1 MIVLN
6 RAAHY
11 TLLLI
16 NFNHFET
23 RTSDKTCQNLYAV
36 VLHRLFTLDSRVP
49 LKRFVELK
57 FIEKVYRLV
66 DKSIMHLTFSGS
78 KSFVV
83 MNSISQ
89 SSSNSIVQTEHVDVK
104 KLWDDALVT
113 VELSITPANFKTW
126 FRDTHIVSLE
136 DGTITLG
143 VPSVFVRDWLSD
155 KFQPMVL
162 KVLRDL
168 TPHVRSIEYS
178 VVQRSDKRQDS
189 KPQTVNAAL
198 PLEEYYINKSDN
210 LNPKYIFDTFVIG
223 PFNAL
228 AHAAA
233 KTVCDK
239 PGISYNPLF
248 IYGKTG
254 HGKTHLIQAVGN
266 QLKRTGKKVFYV
278 TSERFTVDYFNSLQ
292 SGTANN
298 FKDKYRQYDVLI
310 MDDVQFL
317 ANKEKTQE
325 ELFHLFNAL
334 HDNNKQIVFS
344 SDIHP
349 ALLSGLEERLQ
360 SRFAQGMIVDIPAPD
375 LESRAAILKAK
386 AAQNSITLTDEVVDH
401 LANTIEGNIRE
412 LEGALNTIMCQS
424 QLTGRALSIEEVKL
438 IIKNSTRPRKTLAV
452 SDVVDKVA
460 RYFDIEPASIY
471 EKTRRKEVVKP
482 RQLIMYILREDFAV
496 SYPAIGQKL
505 GGRDHTTVIHSCEKI
520 KNLLK
525 DDQELEEEITQVRLL
540 LK

>member
-1 MIVLN
+1 MNPLSHPTINTIV
-6 RAAHY
+6 H
-11 TLLLI
+11 
-16 NFNHFET
+16 
-23 RTSDKTCQNLYAV
+23 
-36 VLHRLFTLDSRVP
+36 
-49 LKRFVELK
+49 
-57 FIEKVYRLV
+57 
-66 DKSIMHLTFSGS
+66 
-78 KSFVV
+78 
-83 MNSISQ
+83 
-89 SSSNSIVQTEHVDVK
+89 TEQVDVK

-113 VELSITPANFKTW
+113 IELSITPANFKTW

-143 VPSVFVRDWLSD
+143 VPSVFVRDWLAD
-155 KFQPMVL
+155 KFQSMML
-162 KVLRDL
+162 KTLREL
-168 TPHVRSIEYS
+168 TSHVRSIEYA
-178 VVQRSDKRQDS
+178 VIQRSDRKQETSR
-189 KPQTVNAAL
+189 PQTVNAAL

-210 LNPKYIFDTFVIG
+210 LNPKYLFETFVIG

-233 KTVCDK
+233 KTVSEK
-239 PGISYNPLF
+239 PGIAYNPLF

-266 QLKRTGKKVFYV
+266 QLKRSGRKVFYV

-292 SGTANN
+292 NGTANN

-334 HDNNKQIVFS
+334 HDTNKQIVFS
-344 SDIHP
+344 SDVHP
-349 ALLSGLEERLQ
+349 ALLPGLEERLQ

-375 LESRAAILKAK
+375 MESRAAILRAK
-386 AAQNSITLTDEVVDH
+386 TAQQGLFLIDEVIDH
-401 LANTIEGNIRE
+401 LAHTIEGNIRE

-424 QLTGRALSIEEVKL
+424 QLLGRTLSLDEVKQ

-452 SDVVDKVA
+452 ADVVDKIA
-460 RYFDIEPASIY
+460 RYYDVEPASIY
-471 EKTRRKEVVKP
+471 EKTRRKEIVKP
-482 RQLIMYILREDFAV
+482 RQLIMYILREDFQV

-520 KNLLK
+520 KHDLK
-525 DDQELEEEITQVRLL
+525 GNSDLEEEIAQIRLL

>member
-1 MIVLN
+1 MSSLSHPSVN
-6 RAAHY
+6 
-11 TLLLI
+11 
-16 NFNHFET
+16 
-23 RTSDKTCQNLYAV
+23 NLV
-36 VLHRLFTLDSRVP
+36 H
-49 LKRFVELK
+49 
-57 FIEKVYRLV
+57 
-66 DKSIMHLTFSGS
+66 
-78 KSFVV
+78 
-83 MNSISQ
+83 
-89 SSSNSIVQTEHVDVK
+89 TEQIDVK
-104 KLWDDALVT
+104 KLWDDALVSI
-113 VELSITPANFKTW
+113 ELAITPANFKTW
-126 FRDTHIVSLE
+126 FKDTHIVSLE
-136 DGTITLG
+136 DGTVTLG

-162 KVLRDL
+162 KTLREL
-168 TPHVRSIEYS
+168 TPHVRSIEYA
-178 VVQRSDKRQDS
+178 VVQRNDKKIQS
-189 KPQTVNAAL
+189 TKNQTVNAAL
-198 PLEEYYINKSDN
+198 PLEEYYINKGDN
-210 LNPKYIFDTFVIG
+210 LNPKYTFDSFIVG

-228 AHAAA
+228 AHTAA
-233 KTVCDK
+233 KTVSEK
-239 PGISYNPLF
+239 PGITYNPLF

-266 QLKRTGKKVFYV
+266 QLKKAGKKVFYV

-292 SGTANN
+292 NGTANN

-325 ELFHLFNAL
+325 ELFHLFNAM

-349 ALLSGLEERLQ
+349 ALLSGLEDRLR

-375 LESRAAILKAK
+375 LESRGAILRAK
-386 AAQNSITLTDEVVDH
+386 SAQQGITLDEEVVHH
-401 LANTIEGNIRE
+401 LSTTIEGNIRE

-424 QLTGRALSIEEVKL
+424 QLYGRTLSLDEVKT

-452 SDVVDKVA
+452 SDVVEKVA
-460 RYFDIEPASIY
+460 RYFDVDPSSIY
-471 EKTRRKEVVKP
+471 EKTRRKEIVKP
-482 RQLIMYILREDFAV
+482 RQLIMYILREDFQV

-520 KNLLK
+520 KNELLN
-525 DDQELEEEITQVRLL
+525 DNDLEEEITQIRLL

>member
-1 MIVLN
+1 MNPIPHAATNNIV
-6 RAAHY
+6 H
-11 TLLLI
+11 T
-16 NFNHFET
+16 H
-23 RTSDKTCQNLYAV
+23 Q
-36 VLHRLFTLDSRVP
+36 
-49 LKRFVELK
+49 
-57 FIEKVYRLV
+57 
-66 DKSIMHLTFSGS
+66 
-78 KSFVV
+78 
-83 MNSISQ
+83 
-89 SSSNSIVQTEHVDVK
+89 VDVK

-113 VELSITPANFKTW
+113 IELSITPANFKTW
-126 FRDTHIVSLE
+126 FRDTHIASLE
-136 DGTITLG
+136 DGTVTLG
-143 VPSVFVRDWLSD
+143 VPSVFVRDWLAD
-155 KFQPMVL
+155 KFQSMIL
-162 KVLRDL
+162 KTLRDIA
-168 TPHVRSIEYS
+168 PYIRSIEYA
-178 VVQRSDKRQDS
+178 VIQRSERKHESSRT
-189 KPQTVNAAL
+189 QTVNAAL

-210 LNPKYIFDTFVIG
+210 LNPKYLFETFVVG

-228 AHAAA
+228 AHTAA
-233 KTVCDK
+233 KTVSEK
-239 PGISYNPLF
+239 PGIAYNPLF

-266 QLKRTGKKVFYV
+266 GLKRAGKKVFYV

-292 SGTANN
+292 NGTANN

-334 HDNNKQIVFS
+334 HDTNKQIVFS

-375 LESRAAILKAK
+375 MESRAAILRAK
-386 AAQNSITLTDEVVDH
+386 TAQNGLHLIEEVIEH
-401 LANTIEGNIRE
+401 LAHTIEGNIRE
-412 LEGALNTIMCQS
+412 LEGALNSIMCQS
-424 QLTGRALSIEEVKL
+424 QLLGRTLSLDEVKQ

-452 SDVVDKVA
+452 ADVVDKIA
-460 RYFDIEPASIY
+460 RYYDVEPSSIY
-471 EKTRRKEVVKP
+471 EKTRRKEIVKP
-482 RQLIMYILREDFAV
+482 RQLIMYILREDFQV

-520 KNLLK
+520 KHDLK
-525 DDQELEEEITQVRLL
+525 GSSELEEEIAQIRLL